1 MNKEDSEYGHI
12 LRSKLFKKANP
23 NFADL
28 INQLHNYIND
38 IAQFRQGYGISFSSL
53 DANGITL
60 EDFDIKIF
68 TI

>member
-28 INQLHNYIND
+28 INRLHNYIND
-38 IAQFRQGYGISFSSL
+38 TA
-53 DANGITL
+53 
-60 EDFDIKIF
+60 
-68 TI
+68 